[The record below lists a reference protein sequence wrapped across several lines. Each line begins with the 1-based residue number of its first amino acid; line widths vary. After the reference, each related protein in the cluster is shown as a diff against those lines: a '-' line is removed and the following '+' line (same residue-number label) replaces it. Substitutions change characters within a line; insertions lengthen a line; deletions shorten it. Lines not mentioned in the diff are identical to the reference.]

1 MREDMREDVAAAV
14 RLRLEDRGY
23 HEHPAEEE
31 LFDEV
36 VEEITDDVMD
46 LLKDG

>member
-1 MREDMREDVAAAV
+1 MMREDVAAAV

-23 HEHPAEEE
+23 HQYPAEEE
-31 LFDEV
+31 LFNEV
-36 VEEITDDVMD
+36 VEEITADIMD